1 MLPMVNIHV
10 RFLILSFPK
19 THWQKSIKLY
29 SRVFKSQLI
38 YLAHEFIV
46 LAEDLKIFSSF
57 PVCTAVVQPKNDLL
71 QSNQYKTTTLGNTQK
86 WCPGQVIVLW
96 NTFINDHKPN
106 LIVLGRFLVSLC
118 EYFINKKIDWNKDLQ
133 FWCPSWRLKMFLVT
147 LILNL
152 TVLRKG
158 VMQMVFIMCKSC
170 EISNQMFFNIMF
182 SFSRTNDGLVMTD
195 ILKIK
200 LFSGA
205 VSHGASKELQSNL
218 ESN

>member
-1 MLPMVNIHV
+1 
-10 RFLILSFPK
+10 
-19 THWQKSIKLY
+19 
-29 SRVFKSQLI
+29 
-38 YLAHEFIV
+38 
-46 LAEDLKIFSSF
+46 
-57 PVCTAVVQPKNDLL
+57 
-71 QSNQYKTTTLGNTQK
+71 
-86 WCPGQVIVLW
+86 
-96 NTFINDHKPN
+96 
-106 LIVLGRFLVSLC
+106 
-118 EYFINKKIDWNKDLQ
+118 
-133 FWCPSWRLKMFLVT
+133 MFLVT

-170 EISNQMFFNIMF
+170 EISNQMVFNIMF